1 MQKPIVVARQDFVA
15 NIVKLINEAGSELP
29 MFVIDDVLDDV
40 RKQVQ
45 AEAQKQYQSAK
56 EAYEQQLAN
65 ENKETNEVVAE

>member
-1 MQKPIVVARQDFVA
+1 MQKPLVVARQDFVA
-15 NIVKLINEAGSELP
+15 SIVKLINEAGTEIP

-56 EAYEQQLAN
+56 EQWEASQKPVKESTEQS
-65 ENKETNEVVAE
+65 TAE

>member
-1 MQKPIVVARQDFVA
+1 MQKPLVVARQDFVA
-15 NIVKLINEAGSELP
+15 NIVKLINEAGTELP

-56 EAYEQQLAN
+56 EQWESSQKPVEESTEQP
-65 ENKETNEVVAE
+65 TAE